1 MARVFQPHEQ
11 RRFWHLRT
19 HDVQPS
25 TADLKVIE
33 FQKLTEVLNR
43 LGKSRPNFYVPKI
56 YRIQRL
62 LNYIVSP
69 LLKIHPF
76 AQIDAYSTADL
87 ADIRHAF
94 DVVNQARRLPVMLE
108 VYMGMSCSILQKVGA
123 APPIRQL

>member
-1 MARVFQPHEQ
+1 M
-11 RRFWHLRT
+11 
-19 HDVQPS
+19 
-25 TADLKVIE
+25 IE

-76 AQIDAYSTADL
+76 AQVDVIGAYSTADL

-123 APPIRQL
+123 APPTRQL